1 MTPYDPTPIPDDLTS
16 GELIL
21 HLLGRSLVAAVLAAE
36 LEDEHAARLQRKES
50 AA

>member
-36 LEDEHAARLQRKES
+36 QHAARLQRKES